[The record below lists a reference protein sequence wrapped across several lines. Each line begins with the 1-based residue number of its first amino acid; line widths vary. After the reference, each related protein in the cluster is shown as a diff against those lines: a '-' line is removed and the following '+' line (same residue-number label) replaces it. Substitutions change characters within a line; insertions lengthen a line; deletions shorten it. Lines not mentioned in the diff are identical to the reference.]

1 MTRRIVHYVVLAVV
15 LLGVPLAC
23 CVLGG
28 HADLLDGVKRFPPR
42 TEDWG
47 FRPELLWN
55 HRRPFNWWAFSGLVS
70 FTLLCLFPFA
80 RRVWR
85 FARSRGGEFG
95 LPLNTPSRG
104 RFPWWGWLGLAV
116 LAAGWALSWNYRFG
130 WFPRPSARVQV
141 QLSYAPV
148 WAGFILL
155 VNALCVKRSGHSPMT
170 DHPWAYAATFPASSL
185 FWWFFEY
192 LNRYVWNWYYLGIS
206 ELGAA
211 EYVVYATICFASV
224 LPGVCA
230 VAALLHTF
238 PVFDDR
244 VFSGMARVDLR
255 RPACRLFLGALA
267 ATGLCGI
274 VFFPDYAYPLLWISP
289 VAVFLLVQ
297 FMMKERSVLDPM
309 ADGNW
314 SVFIRFAVAALVC
327 GFCWETWDYY
337 ALAKWVYAV
346 PWAHRFQIWEMPLV
360 GFAGYLPF
368 GVECAAVTAWIMP
381 QLVCGDGFRIVNK
394 SKQGGDDEQ
403 TGGCRAVLRGDGL

>member
-211 EYVVYATICFASV
+211 EYVVYASICFASV

-255 RPACRLFLGALA
+255 SPACRVFLGALA

-274 VFFPDYAYPLLWISP
+274 VFFPDYTYPLLWISP

-297 FMMKERSVLDPM
+297 FMMKERSVLDPV

-327 GFCWETWDYY
+327 GFCWETWNYY